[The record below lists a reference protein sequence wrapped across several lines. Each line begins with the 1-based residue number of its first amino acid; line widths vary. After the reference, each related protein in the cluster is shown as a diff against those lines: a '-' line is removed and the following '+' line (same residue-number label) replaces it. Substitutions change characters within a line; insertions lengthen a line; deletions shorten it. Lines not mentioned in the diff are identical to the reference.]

1 MPEVEDWLKTL
12 GMSGYAQR
20 FAESGIDVRTLPA
33 ISRARRKNASVQRR
47 ITSRHGGNDAA
58 ARVHRTYGRDTADF
72 RIDEGRVVEE
82 QRLGLGPGSRSTE
95 NG

>member
-20 FAESGIDVRTLPA
+20 FAESGIDVRTPA
-33 ISRARRKNASVQRR
+33 SYFPRTAKNASVQGR
-47 ITSRHGGNDAA
+47 ITSRHGGNDEA

-72 RIDEGRVVEE
+72 PHR
-82 QRLGLGPGSRSTE
+82 
-95 NG
+95 